1 MSIFLSLLLFRVQ
14 EEGFIRNRMDVKIG
28 DLYIR
33 NSNGKTYVVKKID
46 NTMVVLQS
54 LEDEGRLA
62 ISDIFSLQK
71 GYKKK
76 EEHGQ

>member
-1 MSIFLSLLLFRVQ
+1 MRESFVSTIDIRGQ
-14 EEGFIRNRMDVKIG
+14 FIRDSMNVRIG

-54 LEDEGRLA
+54 LEDAGRLA

>member
-1 MSIFLSLLLFRVQ
+1 MSIFLSLLLFSVYGEQ
-14 EEGFIRNRMDVKIG
+14 FIRDSMNVKIG

-33 NSNGKTYVVKKID
+33 NSNGKTYVVKQID

-54 LEDEGRLA
+54 LEDAGRLA